1 MTTSDPKAKAP
12 TSLENL
18 KKYSLKSQAVILG
31 RALAKRTAMDVAN
44 AKKPA
49 PIVDAAK

>member
-1 MTTSDPKAKAP
+1 MTTSPPHATEP
-12 TSLENL
+12 TALEKL
-18 KKYSLKSQAVILG
+18 KKYSLKSRAVILG

>member
-18 KKYSLKSQAVILG
+18 KKYSLRSQAVILG
-31 RALAKRTAMDVAN
+31 RALAKRTAKDVAN
-44 AKKPA
+44 AKRPA
-49 PIVDAAK
+49 AIVDAAK